1 MSDLKDLKDLAWTV
15 QSTATAPDFGTI
27 VRRARRR
34 RTRRQAI
41 IAAATATAVVAIAAV
56 TATAPFRDRSG
67 DPATTVPPPT
77 QTSPLP
83 PLRPGRDIVYAANA
97 KLQGI
102 VMTADDRRLAF
113 WQSCNADESD
123 CQNVAVTSEA
133 SRPVIGTT
141 FREWSF
147 LQDDR
152 GQLAG
157 FVPPPESNGGPLG
170 PTVFEWTGP
179 GTLLTQTGSE
189 VRATELTPGE
199 PVTTFDDG
207 DLLFAD
213 EPGPWVVDP
222 AARTVRRLT
231 LPGELKEARFG
242 SLARD
247 RTGRVWLTAGDPT
260 GSLLWSDDGRHW
272 EKVAL
277 GTDAW
282 SAWLA
287 VSPDGRTVAVAAQQN
302 GKPHGP
308 LRISH
313 DGGQTWQQLAT
324 FVDLEGLA
332 AFDNGTVLMSVT
344 SAIGET
350 SRVSRINRDL
360 TTSPIPGSPQTL
372 TWLRASGDTVY
383 GQLRNSNTVAVST
396 DRGES
401 WRTIEPR

>member
-1 MSDLKDLKDLAWTV
+1 MSELKDLVWTV
-15 QSTATAPDFGTI
+15 QSTVTDPDFDTI
-27 VRRARRR
+27 VRRANRR
-34 RTRRQAI
+34 RTRRRAI
-41 IAAATATAVVAIAAV
+41 ATAATATAVVAVATV
-56 TATAPFRDRSG
+56 TATAPLRDRSG
-67 DPATTVPPPT
+67 DPATTIPPPT

-102 VMTADDRRLAF
+102 VMTADDRRLAS

-123 CQNVAVTSEA
+123 CQNVAVASEA
-133 SRPVIGTT
+133 GRPVIGTT

-157 FVPPPESNGGPLG
+157 FVPPQESNGGPLG

-179 GTLLTQTGSE
+179 GVLLTQTGSE
-189 VRATELTPGE
+189 VRETELTPGE

-207 DLLFAD
+207 DLLFED

-222 AARTVRRLT
+222 AERTVHRLT
-231 LPGELKEARFG
+231 LPGEFAETRFG
-242 SLARD
+242 ALTRD
-247 RTGRVWLTAGDPT
+247 RTGRVWLTAGDPA
-260 GSLLWSDDGRHW
+260 GYLLWSDDGRNW

-308 LRISH
+308 TRISH
-313 DGGQTWQQLAT
+313 DRGQTWRQVPTSA
-324 FVDLEGLA
+324 DLEGLV
-332 AFDNGTVLMSVT
+332 AFEDGTVLMSET

-383 GQLRNSNTVAVST
+383 GQLRNSYAVAVST
-396 DRGES
+396 DRGQT
-401 WRTIEPR
+401 WHNIVPR